1 MASIDDIRKTI
12 ESAFSGIKLDGGI
25 SLEQARVIDN
35 YGEGFT
41 EQEFNKLPENEI
53 TDDWRAVPDSALE
66 PDPCVAHYDAKG
78 LRYYLPRLMLSVLA
92 NYDNASMRVI
102 GTLSALYPKPDSWE
116 YHMNRYSEL
125 SREQKHAVA
134 LFVSSLPN
142 LIELD
147 REDRII
153 MERALEKYWREY
165 LE

>member
-1 MASIDDIRKTI
+1 
-12 ESAFSGIKLDGGI
+12 
-25 SLEQARVIDN
+25 
-35 YGEGFT
+35 
-41 EQEFNKLPENEI
+41 
-53 TDDWRAVPDSALE
+53 
-66 PDPCVAHYDAKG
+66 
-78 LRYYLPRLMLSVLA
+78 MLSVLA

>member
-1 MASIDDIRKTI
+1 MTTTDELIQTI
-12 ESAFSGIKLDGGI
+12 ESAFRGVKLDGGV
-25 SLEQARVIDN
+25 SLEQAKVIDD
-35 YGEGFT
+35 YGEAFT
-41 EQEFNKLPENEI
+41 EKNFNKLPENEI
-53 TDDWRAVPDSALE
+53 TDDWGAVPDSALE
-66 PDPCVAHYDAKG
+66 PDPCVPHYDAKG
-78 LRYYLPRLMLSVLA
+78 FRYYLPRLILSVLA

-125 SREQKHAVA
+125 SAKQKHAVA

-142 LIELD
+142 LVELD

-165 LE
+165 LA